1 MERFRGGAIGMD
13 VDRGAIKAV
22 QVSKAA
28 DGYILQHVGYH
39 RLPEGAIVEGEVA
52 DSEMLA
58 SEIRGFWDLH
68 SFRGKSVILG
78 VAGRNVIV
86 RFVDF
91 PRLSPEDLAS
101 AMGFQAE
108 EHIPMPLEDAV
119 LDYIVLGPS
128 TENPEDDRV
137 LVVAAHRAMIS
148 GYTNAARPGGLKPTG
163 IDVKA
168 LSLMRSTLPEVLFD
182 NEETVL
188 LLDVGTELSNLVVVQ
203 NRMPTLTQFIPLG
216 FRDFSQA
223 VADAAD
229 IEADE
234 AERQAVNPMAN
245 IGSFLD
251 EGGIEPASEAETLAL
266 DPSRPED
273 EEASD
278 GDASAESGETE
289 TPSGD
294 GKDADEAEPGF
305 DEDTTREIGS
315 SDDDGG
321 RRGEPDGGGDER
333 TETREESG
341 ESGGGVSET
350 APEAGDEVEASSG
363 GEARPEDGRESSGDG
378 DEAGNAIREEEGAGA
393 DDEARPE
400 EREGSGGGEEAGNA
414 AREEE
419 GTASVDEA
427 RTEELSS
434 DPALMYDVRRGL
446 EDAAGRLAEEVQRSV
461 EFHNSR
467 PDAREISRVLIS
479 GEGALVRGLEGY
491 LGELLGVAAERARPA
506 AKLTANRSNV
516 SDEQLGA
523 MEPVLAIALG
533 LAMDDES

>member
-28 DGYILQHVGYH
+28 DGYVLQHVGYH

-58 SEIRGFWDLH
+58 AEIRTFWDLH
-68 SFRGKSVILG
+68 SFRGKSVVLG

-91 PRLSPEDLAS
+91 PRLSPEDLDS

-119 LDYIVLGPS
+119 LDHLVLGPS
-128 TENPEDDRV
+128 IENPDEDTV
-137 LVVAAHRAMIS
+137 LIVAAHRAMIS
-148 GYTNAARPGGLKPTG
+148 GYTNAVRSGGLKPAG

-168 LSLMRSTLPEVLFD
+168 LSLMRSTLPDVLFD

-188 LLDVGTELSNLVVVQ
+188 LLDVGTEISNLVVVQ
-203 NRMPTLTQFIPLG
+203 NRRPTLTQFIPLG
-216 FRDFSQA
+216 FRDFSQS
-223 VADAAD
+223 VAEAAD

-234 AERQAVNPMAN
+234 AEKQALNPMAN

-251 EGGIEPASEAETLAL
+251 EDRIEPASEAETLAL
-266 DPSRPED
+266 DPYESEDEGGASDEHAGEGGPPGGDEESSDEVEPVTGEDAVGEMNFDAAGGDGEASNGGGRTDGRDSDGRPEPREESSEGD
-273 EEASD
+273 ENNE
-278 GDASAESGETE
+278 GGEGV
-289 TPSGD
+289 S
-294 GKDADEAEPGF
+294 
-305 DEDTTREIGS
+305 
-315 SDDDGG
+315 
-321 RRGEPDGGGDER
+321 DGGG
-333 TETREESG
+333 
-341 ESGGGVSET
+341 VF
-350 APEAGDEVEASSG
+350 G
-363 GEARPEDGRESSGDG
+363 GEGASFG
-378 DEAGNAIREEEGAGA
+378 DEAK
-393 DDEARPE
+393 
-400 EREGSGGGEEAGNA
+400 
-414 AREEE
+414 
-419 GTASVDEA
+419 
-427 RTEELSS
+427 TEELNS

-479 GEGALVRGLEGY
+479 GEGALVRGLESY
-491 LGELLGVAAERARPA
+491 IGELLGVAAERARPVV
-506 AKLTANRSNV
+506 KLTHNRSNI

-533 LAMDDES
+533 LAMEDES

>member
-1 MERFRGGAIGMD
+1 MGRFRGGVVGMD

-22 QVSKAA
+22 QVSRAA
-28 DGYILQHVGYH
+28 DGYVLQHVGYH

-52 DSEMLA
+52 VSEMLA
-58 SEIRGFWDLH
+58 AEIRTFWDLH
-68 SFRGKSVILG
+68 SFRGKSVVLG

-91 PRLSPEDLAS
+91 PRLSPEDLDS

-119 LDYIVLGPS
+119 LDHLVLGPS
-128 TENPEDDRV
+128 IENPDEDTV

-148 GYTNAARPGGLKPTG
+148 GYTSAVRSGGLKPAG

-168 LSLMRSTLPEVLFD
+168 LSLMRSTLPDVLFD

-188 LLDVGTELSNLVVVQ
+188 LLDVGTEISNLVVVQ
-203 NRMPTLTQFIPLG
+203 NRRPTLTQFIPLG
-216 FRDFSQA
+216 FRDFSQS

-234 AERQAVNPMAN
+234 AEKQALNPMAN

-251 EGGIEPASEAETLAL
+251 EDRIEPASEAETLAL
-266 DPSRPED
+266 DPYEPGD
-273 EEASD
+273 E
-278 GDASAESGETE
+278 GDPTDETPTDE
-289 TPSGD
+289 TPADEHAGGGDLPSGD
-294 GKDADEAEPGF
+294 EEGSDEAEPVS
-305 DEDTTREIGS
+305 DEDATGAMDFGAAGGDGEAS
-315 SDDDGG
+315 S
-321 RRGEPDGGGDER
+321 GGGWMEGGGSDGRHEP
-333 TETREESG
+333 REESG
-341 ESGGGVSET
+341 EGDENGEGGEVDEGGEGVSDGGGVF
-350 APEAGDEVEASSG
+350 G
-363 GEARPEDGRESSGDG
+363 SGDDEGASFG
-378 DEAGNAIREEEGAGA
+378 DEAK
-393 DDEARPE
+393 
-400 EREGSGGGEEAGNA
+400 
-414 AREEE
+414 
-419 GTASVDEA
+419 
-427 RTEELSS
+427 TEELNS

-479 GEGALVRGLEGY
+479 GEGSLVRGLESY
-491 LGELLGVAAERARPA
+491 IGELLGIAAERARPV
-506 AKLTANRSNV
+506 AKLTHNRSNI

-523 MEPVLAIALG
+523 MEPVLAVALG
-533 LAMDDES
+533 LAMEDES